1 MLDPDGYELFLFKL
15 GVHLFFK
22 LGVVKYRGDR
32 YVYGDHDMI
41 EIKQSGQLVEINL
54 YNPLEHGGEEEGQ
67 GFVGITAVDTL
78 YIMPGQNCS
87 DELKIIHDHIRQVN
101 EFHII
106 YHSKSIGSAKA
117 HPPS

>member
-1 MLDPDGYELFLFKL
+1 MRLFNKAHLLKMLEPDGYELFMFKL

-32 YVYGDHDMI
+32 YVYGDHDVI
-41 EIKQSGQLVEINL
+41 QIKRSDPLLEINL
-54 YNPLEHGGEEEGQ
+54 FDPAGHSREQEGQ
-67 GFVGITAVDTL
+67 DIVDITAVETL

-101 EFHII
+101 KYHI
-106 YHSKSIGSAKA
+106 YCSI
-117 HPPS
+117 